1 MISNYSTVAPIMKTG
16 KIRKAGVTSAKAHP
30 ASPHLPAIA
39 TVAPGFGVEI
49 WVGVF
54 AQWKRIAT
62 DHKIA
67 AE

>member
-1 MISNYSTVAPIMKTG
+1 MISNYSTVAPLMKTG
-16 KIRKAGVTSAKAHP
+16 KIRDAGVTSAKPHP
-30 ASPHLPAIA
+30 AFPLLPGIA
-39 TVAPGFGVEI
+39 TVAPGFSVEI

-62 DHKIA
+62 DHKIV